1 MLAVSE
7 IGSIKSTIETF
18 ERQIKDLDTNK
29 VLIQKELGEL
39 MADNLELEVKAKDEY
54 KDLVAQ
60 MAVPRAID
68 DVNSRMSKC
77 DQIMII

>member
-1 MLAVSE
+1 
-7 IGSIKSTIETF
+7 
-18 ERQIKDLDTNK
+18 
-29 VLIQKELGEL
+29 

>member
-1 MLAVSE
+1 MKKASIKKLSVSEIEEEYQKTNQLIKQSDAKKMLAVSE

-39 MADNLELEVKAKDEY
+39 MADNLELEV
-54 KDLVAQ
+54 
-60 MAVPRAID
+60 
-68 DVNSRMSKC
+68 
-77 DQIMII
+77 